1 MLKKQSIDFE
11 YYFKTHDGREFDYHV
26 HMNPDTGE
34 VIDPQM
40 SGPDWTRLGHYQCD
54 HCPLKASDVA
64 YCPLAAQISHAVE
77 FFSKTPS
84 YDQLSLTITSKR
96 RKMSV
101 ACDAQDGIRSLMGL
115 IMAVSGCPKT
125 TLLRPMARFHL
136 PLSDLE
142 ETRYRVTSMFML
154 AQYFIHTAG
163 KQADWNMDS
172 LQEIYAD
179 LHTVNASMLSRI
191 KHEITQDA
199 PANALV
205 ILDAFTVYMTESILF
220 DLEDMRSI
228 FAQWV
233 EQA

>member
-1 MLKKQSIDFE
+1 MMA
-11 YYFKTHDGREFDYHV
+11 G
-26 HMNPDTGE
+26 N
-34 VIDPQM
+34 
-40 SGPDWTRLGHYQCD
+40 
-54 HCPLKASDVA
+54 
-64 YCPLAAQISHAVE
+64 
-77 FFSKTPS
+77 
-84 YDQLSLTITSKR
+84 
-96 RKMSV
+96 
-101 ACDAQDGIRSLMGL
+101 L

-163 KQADWNMDS
+163 KQADWKMES

-179 LHTVNASMLSRI
+179 LHTVNATMLSRI
-191 KHEITQDA
+191 KHEISQDA
-199 PANALV
+199 PSNALV

-220 DLEDMRSI
+220 DLKDMRSI